1 MNARFKALTLTM
13 TLAGC
18 TNFIPEYSR
27 PELPVTNDWPVNQQ
41 GYEESSVTN
50 WRSFVNNEEL
60 KMLIELSLEN
70 NKDLKE
76 ALLNIVKAEA
86 QLGLQRAS
94 RYPSI
99 GLEASSANQ
108 RLSENFTGGD
118 SSISRTQ
125 NLNIGLSSYEIDF
138 WGRVYSLEQQ
148 ALESY
153 LATIEGRRN
162 TQITLISN
170 VIQAYLTL
178 ESDRRL
184 LELAK
189 ETLISQQ
196 DSLKLTQTSFDNG
209 VASGLDLAQA
219 KSTVATSKVDVA
231 RFTSQVNVDINA
243 LNILVGAPIP
253 DELLPTSD
261 QGTRF
266 GEVSVGLPSQV
277 LLNRPDVLQA
287 EYLLRAAN
295 ANIGA
300 ARAAYFPT
308 IALTTNGGLLS
319 ADLDDLFSGDSRSWI
334 FTPTITLPIFDWGA
348 RERNSDIAATDQKIA
363 VNNYERTIQIAF
375 QEVADALSNQ
385 ATFDDQIQGQQM
397 LVDAYEE
404 SFRLSE
410 LRFSEGVDDYFSV
423 LDSQRSYYSAQQT
436 LITTELSAQLNTVTL
451 YKVLG
456 AGWNP
461 DDVPVPLT
469 EDMYLGLED

>member
-1 MNARFKALTLTM
+1 MKTSVKVVSLTLA
-13 TLAGC
+13 LSGC
-18 TNFIPEYSR
+18 TNFIPEYSQ
-27 PELPVTNDWPVNQQ
+27 PEFPVSNNWPVNEL
-41 GYEESSVTN
+41 GYEEAQPLN
-50 WRSFVNNEEL
+50 WRAFVNNTDLQTLVE
-60 KMLIELSLEN
+60 MSLEN
-70 NKDLKE
+70 NKDLNE
-76 ALLNIVKAEA
+76 ALLNIVRAEA
-86 QLGLQRAS
+86 QLGLSRAT

-99 GLEASSANQ
+99 GLDASSANQ

-125 NLNIGLSSYEIDF
+125 NLNIGLSSYELDF

-148 ALESY
+148 ALEDY

-184 LELAK
+184 LALAK

-196 DSLKLTQTSFDNG
+196 NSLKLTQTSFENG
-209 VASGLDLAQA
+209 VASGLDVAQA
-219 KSTVATSKVDVA
+219 KTTVATSRVDVA

-243 LNILVGAPIP
+243 LNLLVGAPIP
-253 DELLPTSD
+253 DELLPNSE
-261 QGTRF
+261 QGTEFRSL
-266 GEVSVGLPSQV
+266 SVGLPSQI

-287 EYLLRAAN
+287 EHQLKAAN

-308 IALTTNGGLLS
+308 ISLTTSGGLLS

-334 FTPTITLPIFDWGA
+334 FTPSISLPIFDWDA
-348 RERNSDIAATDQKIA
+348 RARNSDIAATDQKIA
-363 VNNYERTIQIAF
+363 VNNYQRAIQTAF

-385 ATFDDQIQGQQM
+385 ATFDDQIEGQQM

-410 LRFSEGVDDYFSV
+410 LRFNEGVDDYFNV

-436 LITTELSAQLNTVTL
+436 LITTELSAQLNTVSL
-451 YKVLG
+451 YKALG
-456 AGWNP
+456 AGWDP
-461 DDVPVPLT
+461 EDVPVPLT
-469 EDMYLGLED
+469 EDMYQGLDN